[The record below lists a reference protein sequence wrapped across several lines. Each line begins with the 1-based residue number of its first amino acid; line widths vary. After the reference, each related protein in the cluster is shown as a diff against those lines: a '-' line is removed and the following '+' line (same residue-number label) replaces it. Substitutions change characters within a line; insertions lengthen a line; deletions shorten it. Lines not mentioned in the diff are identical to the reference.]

1 MAGGAGPL
9 NKGCERRTWACRTF
23 QGGGERHDRFG
34 VVVGEGSSS
43 DGSRVV
49 SLGESVPECT
59 HSCQSPRWR
68 TMRISREHFG
78 APQLQDPTAKLDELE
93 AVETNELEHLDVAE
107 QDALDRS
114 SQEIAD
120 RYAKRILAETDPVK
134 RRAIE
139 RESKAVA
146 AERRKGI
153 GSDFG
158 RRQRSSAGGTVY
170 PRSGRRLV
178 YSCARR
184 DSGYPLT
191 ADHQVHWLPSR
202 PSGHSRRVPIA
213 VADFMMGETLLGSHE
228 REGGPD
234 FAGGL
239 SLPYRAI
246 GLLKKKLAEILAI
259 LELRTLDV
267 SGDFSFGRPQKD
279 TDRGQLWS
287 FQSGAWRSLQ

>member
-78 APQLQDPTAKLDELE
+78 APQLQDQPRSSTLE

-120 RYAKRILAETDPVK
+120 RYAERILAETDPVK
-134 RRAIE
+134 RRAMGT
-139 RESKAVA
+139 REQGVV
-146 AERRKGI
+146 AERRKA
-153 GSDFG
+153 S
-158 RRQRSSAGGTVY
+158 RSNSPNA
-170 PRSGRRLV
+170 
-178 YSCARR
+178 AR
-184 DSGYPLT
+184 G
-191 ADHQVHWLPSR
+191 
-202 PSGHSRRVPIA
+202 
-213 VADFMMGETLLGSHE
+213 
-228 REGGPD
+228 
-234 FAGGL
+234 
-239 SLPYRAI
+239 
-246 GLLKKKLAEILAI
+246 
-259 LELRTLDV
+259 
-267 SGDFSFGRPQKD
+267 
-279 TDRGQLWS
+279 
-287 FQSGAWRSLQ
+287 SGATSKHDKRTEIVIVSLAA

>member
-120 RYAKRILAETDPVK
+120 RYAKRILAGDRSGEAARSRTREQGRG
-134 RRAIE
+134 RRTPQGDRE
-139 RESKAVA
+139 RLPSSATGRARVEQSTLVRVA
-146 AERRKGI
+146 AL
-153 GSDFG
+153 S
-158 RRQRSSAGGTVY
+158 TV
-170 PRSGRRLV
+170 
-178 YSCARR
+178 AR
-184 DSGYPLT
+184 DAT
-191 ADHQVHWLPSR
+191 
-202 PSGHSRRVPIA
+202 RVI
-213 VADFMMGETLLGSHE
+213 
-228 REGGPD
+228 R
-234 FAGGL
+234 
-239 SLPYRAI
+239 
-246 GLLKKKLAEILAI
+246 
-259 LELRTLDV
+259 
-267 SGDFSFGRPQKD
+267 
-279 TDRGQLWS
+279 
-287 FQSGAWRSLQ
+287 